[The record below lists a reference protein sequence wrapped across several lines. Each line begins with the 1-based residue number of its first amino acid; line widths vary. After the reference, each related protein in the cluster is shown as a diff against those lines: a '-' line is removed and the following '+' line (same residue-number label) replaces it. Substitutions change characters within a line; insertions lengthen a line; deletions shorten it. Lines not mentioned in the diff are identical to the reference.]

1 MNFITILQVLGLDA
15 SLNRLTNP
23 LGIFGDVFKSY
34 SVQILSSQG
43 GRQFFLQKLRLC
55 AVSAAG
61 NFSRSTSNF

>member
-34 SVQILSSQG
+34 SVQILSWHV
-43 GRQFFLQKLRLC
+43 LAL
-55 AVSAAG
+55 SA
-61 NFSRSTSNF
+61 SLTSL